1 MRVLAVVLYESR
13 AVRNNR
19 CREEILERQS
29 SESEKRERERERGIP
44 HTALKHLQEKRIKYY
59 TAPKNTKRAVVEEKN
74 NSSYLECRE
83 NLPAADLHIVCTAEI
98 DIKKK
103 SNKPSYVSD
112 RREV

>member
-1 MRVLAVVLYESR
+1 MS
-13 AVRNNR
+13 
-19 CREEILERQS
+19 CRR
-29 SESEKRERERERGIP
+29 K
-44 HTALKHLQEKRIKYY
+44 
-59 TAPKNTKRAVVEEKN
+59 KN

-83 NLPAADLHIVCTAEI
+83 NLPAADLHIVYTVQPEI